1 MQSVKIVNMKNAW
14 DEIDEF
20 RGTLVNGEWPTVP
33 ELFLMSESRYSNN
46 VAFSVFEPDRKTIT
60 YKEAKGYIFNIASY
74 LIDKGIKKGDKVALN
89 GKNSPE
95 WALSYFGILM
105 AGAVVV
111 PIDNQMHVERFMRL
125 SEYADS
131 KFVIADFDVLEK
143 MKSRANDW
151 YNGLLGFGMLK
162 GNSPEYVKV
171 TDMKSES
178 PISDRVLVSDE
189 DIAAI
194 LFTSG
199 TTGNEKGAML
209 THRNLVC
216 NVYQAANGMGVD
228 EHDVLYAL
236 LPLHHSYCCTAVL
249 LETIRHGSECLFGHG
264 IVVSRMIND
273 LKRGHVTVFMGIPLL
288 YNKLIAGIFSKVKEK
303 GAITYALIRTLMAI
317 NGICKKLFG
326 KAPLRGFFNKK
337 ILSQLGLDHSKIL
350 ICGAGPLS
358 PTVFKQYQQLG
369 LNFLQGYGLTE
380 TSPIVTLNPPEHF
393 KVDSIGRILPF
404 IDVRIADKDSEGV
417 GEILVKGP
425 NVCKGYYKDEE
436 NTRALFSEDGYLKTG
451 DLGYVDSE
459 NYVYLK
465 GRKKNIIVTEG
476 GKNVFPEEIE
486 DMFQLYG
493 EIEQILIRGFQQ
505 KKDVPCECIEAVIYP
520 SKDFYKDKGMSAEDI
535 RKDIERIIAEVNK
548 NLVGYKKIEKL
559 TILDEPMEMTTT
571 KKIKRATVKA

>member
-1 MQSVKIVNMKNAW
+1 MKYAW

-20 RGTLVNGEWPTVP
+20 RGTLVKGKWPTVP
-33 ELFLMSESRYSNN
+33 ELFLMSESKYANN
-46 VAFSVFEPDRKTIT
+46 TAFSVFELDKKKTIS
-60 YKEAKGYIFNIASY
+60 YKEAKDYIFNIASY
-74 LIDKGIKKGDKVALN
+74 LRDKGIKKGDKVALN

-95 WALSYFGILM
+95 WALSYFGILT

-111 PIDNQMHVERFMRL
+111 PIDNQLKIERVMML
-125 SEYADS
+125 SEFADV

-143 MKSRANDW
+143 MKNRANDW
-151 YNGLLGFGMLK
+151 YNNLLGFGLLK
-162 GNSPEYVKV
+162 GNSPDYVKV
-171 TDMKSES
+171 TAMKSEN
-178 PISDRVLVSDE
+178 PLTDRVEVNDT

-209 THRNLVC
+209 THANLVS

-249 LETIRHGSECLFGHG
+249 LETIRHGAECLFGHG
-264 IVVSRMIND
+264 IVVSKMIAD
-273 LKRGHVTVFMGIPLL
+273 MKMGKVTVFMGIPLL
-288 YNKLIAGIFSKVKEK
+288 YNKVIAGIFAKVKQK
-303 GAITYALIRTLMAI
+303 GAFTYGLIKTLMAI
-317 NGICKKLFG
+317 NGFFKTKFG

-337 ILSQLGLDHSKIL
+337 ILSQVGLDHSKLL

-358 PTVFKQYQQLG
+358 PTVFKQYQQMG
-369 LNFLQGYGLTE
+369 LDFLQGYGLTE

-404 IDVRIADKDSEGV
+404 IDMKIADKDSEGV
-417 GEILVKGP
+417 GEIRVKGP
-425 NVCKGYYKDEE
+425 NVCLGYYKDEE
-436 NTRALFSEDGYLKTG
+436 NTKELFDNDGYLRTG
-451 DLGYVDSE
+451 DLGYVDNE

-486 DMFQLYG
+486 DMFQLYA
-493 EIEQILIRGFQQ
+493 EVEQILIRGFQQ

-520 SKDFYKDKGMSAEDI
+520 SKEFYKDKNMSQEDI
-535 RKDIERIIAEVNK
+535 KKDIERIISLVNK
-548 NLVGYKKIEKL
+548 ELVGYKKIEKL
-559 TILDEPMEMTTT
+559 TIVDEPMEMTTT

>member
-1 MQSVKIVNMKNAW
+1 MKYAW

-20 RGTLVNGEWPTVP
+20 RGNLVNGEWPTIP
-33 ELFLMSESRYSNN
+33 ELFLMSESKYADN
-46 VAFSVFEPDRKTIT
+46 VAFSVFEPDKKVIT
-60 YKEAKGYIFNIASY
+60 YRQAKEYIFNIASY
-74 LIDKGIKKGDKVALN
+74 LRDKGIKVGDKVALN

-95 WALSYFGILM
+95 WALSYFGILTS
-105 AGAVVV
+105 GAVVV
-111 PIDNQMHVERFMRL
+111 PIDNQMKPDRFMRL
-125 SEYADS
+125 SEYADV

-143 MKSRANDW
+143 IKTRANDW
-151 YNGLLGFGMLK
+151 YNSLLGLGMLK
-162 GNSPEYVKV
+162 GGSKDYVKV
-171 TDMKSES
+171 TEMRSENTLKE
-178 PISDRVLVSDE
+178 RVKVSDD

-209 THRNLVC
+209 THRNIVS

-264 IVVSRMIND
+264 IIVSRMIND
-273 LKRGHVTVFMGIPLL
+273 LKMGKVTVFMGIPLL
-288 YNKLIAGIFSKVKEK
+288 YNKVIAGIFAKVKEK
-303 GAITYALIRTLMAI
+303 GALTYALIKALMAF
-317 NGICKKLFG
+317 NGFCKKCFG

-337 ILSQLGLDHSKIL
+337 ILSQVGLDHSKLL

-358 PTVFKQYQQLG
+358 PKVFKQYQQLG

-404 IDVRIADKDSEGV
+404 IDLRIADKDSEGV
-417 GEILVKGP
+417 GEIQVKGP
-425 NVCKGYYKDEE
+425 NVCKGYYKDEK
-436 NTRALFSEDGYLKTG
+436 NTKELFSEDGYLRTG

-486 DMFQLYG
+486 DMFQLYSQV
-493 EIEQILIRGFQQ
+493 EQILIRGFQQ

-520 SKDFYKDKGMSAEDI
+520 SKDYYKDKSSEEI
-535 RKDIERIIAEVNK
+535 RKDIERIISEVNK
-548 NLVGYKKIEKL
+548 DLSGYKKIEKL
-559 TILDEPMEMTTT
+559 TILDEPMEETTT
-571 KKIKRATVKA
+571 RKIKRGTVKA

>member
-1 MQSVKIVNMKNAW
+1 MKYAW

-20 RGTLVNGEWPTVP
+20 RGNLVNGEWPTIP
-33 ELFLMSESRYSNN
+33 ELFLMSESKYADN
-46 VAFSVFEPDRKTIT
+46 VAFSVFEPDKKVIT
-60 YKEAKGYIFNIASY
+60 YRQAKEYIFNIASY
-74 LIDKGIKKGDKVALN
+74 LRDKGIKDGDKVALN

-95 WALSYFGILM
+95 WALSYFGILTS
-105 AGAVVV
+105 GAVVV
-111 PIDNQMHVERFMRL
+111 PIDNQMKPDRFMRL
-125 SEYADS
+125 SEYADV

-143 MKSRANDW
+143 IKTRANDW
-151 YNGLLGFGMLK
+151 YNSLLGLGMLK
-162 GNSPEYVKV
+162 GGSKDYVKV
-171 TDMKSES
+171 TEMRSENTLKE
-178 PISDRVLVSDE
+178 RVKVSDD

-209 THRNLVC
+209 THRNIVS

-264 IVVSRMIND
+264 IIVSRMIND
-273 LKRGHVTVFMGIPLL
+273 LRMGKVTVFMGIPLL
-288 YNKLIAGIFSKVKEK
+288 YNKVIAGIFTKVKEK
-303 GAITYALIRTLMAI
+303 GALTYALIKALMAF
-317 NGICKKLFG
+317 NGFCKKCFG

-337 ILSQLGLDHSKIL
+337 ILSQVGLDHSKLL

-358 PTVFKQYQQLG
+358 PKVFKQYQQLG

-404 IDVRIADKDSEGV
+404 IDLRIADKDSEGV
-417 GEILVKGP
+417 GEIQVKGP
-425 NVCKGYYKDEE
+425 NVCKGYYKDEK
-436 NTRALFSEDGYLKTG
+436 NTKELFSEDGYLRTG

-486 DMFQLYG
+486 DMFQLYSQV
-493 EIEQILIRGFQQ
+493 EQILIRGFQQ

-520 SKDFYKDKGMSAEDI
+520 SKDYYKDKSSEEI
-535 RKDIERIIAEVNK
+535 RKDIERIISEVNK
-548 NLVGYKKIEKL
+548 DLSGYKKIEKL
-559 TILDEPMEMTTT
+559 TILDEPMEETTT
-571 KKIKRATVKA
+571 RKIKRGTVKA

>member
-1 MQSVKIVNMKNAW
+1 MKYAW
-14 DEIDEF
+14 DEIDDF

-33 ELFLMSESRYSNN
+33 ELFLMAESRYSNN
-46 VAFSVFEPDRKTIT
+46 VAFSVFELDKKKTIT
-60 YKEAKGYIFNIASY
+60 YKEAKEYIFNIASF
-74 LIDKGIKKGDKVALN
+74 LRDKDIRKGDKVALN

-95 WALSYFGILM
+95 WALSYFGILT

-111 PIDNQMHVERFMRL
+111 PIDNQMKVDRFMRL
-125 SEYADS
+125 SEYADC

-143 MKSRANDW
+143 MKNRANDW
-151 YNGLLGFGMLK
+151 YSGLLGFGMLK
-162 GNSPEYVKV
+162 GGSPDYVKV
-171 TDMKSES
+171 TEMKSDNMLA
-178 PISDRVLVSDE
+178 DRVSVSDN
-189 DIAAI
+189 DLAAI

-209 THRNLVC
+209 THKNLVS

-228 EHDVLYAL
+228 QTDVLYAL

-249 LETIRHGSECLFGHG
+249 LETVRHGAECLFGHG
-264 IVVSRMIND
+264 IVVSRMIAD
-273 LKRGHVTVFMGIPLL
+273 LKMGKVTVFMGIPLL
-288 YNKLIAGIFSKVKEK
+288 YNKVIAGIFAKVKEK
-303 GAITYALIRTLMAI
+303 GALTYGLIKTLMAF
-317 NGICKKLFG
+317 NGFCKKAFG

-337 ILSQLGLDHSKIL
+337 ILSQVGLDNSKVL

-358 PTVFKQYQQLG
+358 PKVFKQYQQLG

-404 IDVRIADKDSEGV
+404 IDVKIADKDSEGV
-417 GEILVKGP
+417 GEIRVKGP
-425 NVCKGYYKDEE
+425 NACLGYYKDEE
-436 NTRALFSEDGYLKTG
+436 NTKELFDEEGYLKTG

-493 EIEQILIRGFQQ
+493 EVEQILIRGFQQ

-520 SKDFYKDKGMSAEDI
+520 NKDFYKDKGMDAEAV
-535 RKDIERIIAEVNK
+535 RKDIERIISEVNK
-548 NLVGYKKIEKL
+548 DLVGYKKIEKL
-559 TILDEPMEMTTT
+559 TIVDEPMEMTTT

>member
-1 MQSVKIVNMKNAW
+1 MKYAW

-20 RGTLVNGEWPTVP
+20 RGNLVNGEWPTIP
-33 ELFLMSESRYSNN
+33 ELFLMSESKYADN
-46 VAFSVFEPDRKTIT
+46 VAFSVFEPDKKVIT
-60 YKEAKGYIFNIASY
+60 YRQAKEYIFNIASY
-74 LIDKGIKKGDKVALN
+74 LRDKGIKEGDKVALN

-95 WALSYFGILM
+95 WALSYFGILTS
-105 AGAVVV
+105 GAVVV
-111 PIDNQMHVERFMRL
+111 PIDNQMKPDRFMRL
-125 SEYADS
+125 SEYADV

-143 MKSRANDW
+143 IKARANDW
-151 YNGLLGFGMLK
+151 YNSLLGLGMLK
-162 GNSPEYVKV
+162 GGSKDYVKV
-171 TDMKSES
+171 TEMRSENTLKE
-178 PISDRVLVSDE
+178 RVKVSDD

-209 THRNLVC
+209 THRNIVS

-264 IVVSRMIND
+264 IIVSRMIND
-273 LKRGHVTVFMGIPLL
+273 LRMGKVTVFMGIPLL
-288 YNKLIAGIFSKVKEK
+288 YNKVIAGIFAKVKEK
-303 GAITYALIRTLMAI
+303 GALTYALIKALMAF
-317 NGICKKLFG
+317 NGFCKKCFG

-337 ILSQLGLDHSKIL
+337 ILSQVGLDHSKLL

-358 PTVFKQYQQLG
+358 PKVFKQYQQLG

-380 TSPIVTLNPPEHF
+380 TSPIVTLNPPDHF

-404 IDVRIADKDSEGV
+404 IDLRIADKDSEGV
-417 GEILVKGP
+417 GEIQVKGP
-425 NVCKGYYKDEE
+425 NVCKGYYKDEK
-436 NTRALFSEDGYLKTG
+436 NTKDLFSEDGYLRTG

-486 DMFQLYG
+486 DMFQLYSQV
-493 EIEQILIRGFQQ
+493 EQILIRGFQQ

-520 SKDFYKDKGMSAEDI
+520 SKDYYKDKSSEEI
-535 RKDIERIIAEVNK
+535 RKDIERIISEVNK
-548 NLVGYKKIEKL
+548 DLSGYKKIEKL
-559 TILDEPMEMTTT
+559 TILDEPMEETTT
-571 KKIKRATVKA
+571 RKIKRGTVKA

>member
-1 MQSVKIVNMKNAW
+1 MKYAW

-20 RGTLVNGEWPTVP
+20 RGNLVNGEWPTIP
-33 ELFLMSESRYSNN
+33 ELFLMSESKYADN
-46 VAFSVFEPDRKTIT
+46 VAFSVFEPDKKVIT
-60 YKEAKGYIFNIASY
+60 YRQAKEYIFNIASY
-74 LIDKGIKKGDKVALN
+74 LRDKGIKEGDKVALN

-95 WALSYFGILM
+95 WALSYFGILTS
-105 AGAVVV
+105 GAVVV
-111 PIDNQMHVERFMRL
+111 PIDNQMKPDRFMRL
-125 SEYADS
+125 SEYADV

-143 MKSRANDW
+143 IKTRANDW
-151 YNGLLGFGMLK
+151 YNSLLGLGMLK
-162 GNSPEYVKV
+162 GGSKDYVKV
-171 TDMKSES
+171 TEMRSENTLKE
-178 PISDRVLVSDE
+178 RVKVSDD

-209 THRNLVC
+209 THRNIVS

-264 IVVSRMIND
+264 IIVSRMIND
-273 LKRGHVTVFMGIPLL
+273 LRMGKVTVFMGIPLL
-288 YNKLIAGIFSKVKEK
+288 YNKVIAGIFTKVKEK
-303 GAITYALIRTLMAI
+303 GALTYALIKALMAF
-317 NGICKKLFG
+317 NGFCKKCFG

-337 ILSQLGLDHSKIL
+337 ILSQVGLDHSKLL

-358 PTVFKQYQQLG
+358 PKVFKQYQQLG

-404 IDVRIADKDSEGV
+404 IDLRIADKDSEGV
-417 GEILVKGP
+417 GEIQVKGP
-425 NVCKGYYKDEE
+425 NVCKGYYKDEK
-436 NTRALFSEDGYLKTG
+436 NTKDLFSEDGYLRTG

-486 DMFQLYG
+486 DMFQLYSQV
-493 EIEQILIRGFQQ
+493 EQILIRGFQQ

-520 SKDFYKDKGMSAEDI
+520 SKDYYKDKSSEEI
-535 RKDIERIIAEVNK
+535 RKDIERIISEVNK
-548 NLVGYKKIEKL
+548 DLSGYKKIEKL
-559 TILDEPMEMTTT
+559 TILDEPMEETTT
-571 KKIKRATVKA
+571 RKIKRGTVKA

>member
-1 MQSVKIVNMKNAW
+1 MKYAW

-20 RGTLVNGEWPTVP
+20 RGNLVNGEWPTIP
-33 ELFLMSESRYSNN
+33 ELFLMSESKYADN
-46 VAFSVFEPDRKTIT
+46 VAFSVFEPDKKVIT
-60 YKEAKGYIFNIASY
+60 YRQAKEYIFNIASY
-74 LIDKGIKKGDKVALN
+74 LRDKGIKEGDKVALN

-95 WALSYFGILM
+95 WALSYFGILTS
-105 AGAVVV
+105 GAVVV
-111 PIDNQMHVERFMRL
+111 PIDNQMKPDRFMRL
-125 SEYADS
+125 SEYADV

-143 MKSRANDW
+143 IKTRANDW
-151 YNGLLGFGMLK
+151 YNSLLGLGMLK
-162 GNSPEYVKV
+162 GGSKDYVKV
-171 TDMKSES
+171 TEMRSENTLKE
-178 PISDRVLVSDE
+178 RVKVSDD

-209 THRNLVC
+209 THRNIVS

-264 IVVSRMIND
+264 IIVSRMIND
-273 LKRGHVTVFMGIPLL
+273 LRMGKVTVFMGIPLL
-288 YNKLIAGIFSKVKEK
+288 YNKVIAGIFTKVKEK
-303 GAITYALIRTLMAI
+303 GALTYALIKALMAF
-317 NGICKKLFG
+317 NGFCKKCFG

-337 ILSQLGLDHSKIL
+337 ILSQVGLDHSKLL

-358 PTVFKQYQQLG
+358 PKVFKQYQQLG

-404 IDVRIADKDSEGV
+404 IDLRIADKDSEGV
-417 GEILVKGP
+417 GEIQVKGP
-425 NVCKGYYKDEE
+425 NVCKGYYKDEK
-436 NTRALFSEDGYLKTG
+436 NTKELFSEDGYLRTG

-486 DMFQLYG
+486 DMFQLYSQV
-493 EIEQILIRGFQQ
+493 EQILIRGFQQ

-520 SKDFYKDKGMSAEDI
+520 SKDYYKDKSSEEI
-535 RKDIERIIAEVNK
+535 RKDIERIISEVNK
-548 NLVGYKKIEKL
+548 DLSGYKKIDKL
-559 TILDEPMEMTTT
+559 TILDEPMEETTT
-571 KKIKRATVKA
+571 RKIKRGTVKA

>member
-1 MQSVKIVNMKNAW
+1 MKYAW

-20 RGTLVNGEWPTVP
+20 RGNLVNGEWPTIP
-33 ELFLMSESRYSNN
+33 ELFLMSESKYADN
-46 VAFSVFEPDRKTIT
+46 VAFSVFEPDKKVIT
-60 YKEAKGYIFNIASY
+60 YRQAKEYIFNIASY
-74 LIDKGIKKGDKVALN
+74 LRDKGIKEGDKVALN

-95 WALSYFGILM
+95 WALSYFGILTS
-105 AGAVVV
+105 GAVVV
-111 PIDNQMHVERFMRL
+111 PIDNQMKPDRFMRL
-125 SEYADS
+125 SEYADV

-143 MKSRANDW
+143 IKTRANDW
-151 YNGLLGFGMLK
+151 YNSLLGLGMLK
-162 GNSPEYVKV
+162 GGSKDYVKV
-171 TDMKSES
+171 TEMRSENTLKE
-178 PISDRVLVSDE
+178 RVKVSDD

-209 THRNLVC
+209 THRNIVS

-264 IVVSRMIND
+264 IIVSRMIND
-273 LKRGHVTVFMGIPLL
+273 LRMGKVTVFMGIPLL
-288 YNKLIAGIFSKVKEK
+288 YNKVIAGIFTKVKEK
-303 GAITYALIRTLMAI
+303 GALTYALIKALMAF
-317 NGICKKLFG
+317 NGFCKKCFG

-337 ILSQLGLDHSKIL
+337 ILSQVGLDHSKLL

-358 PTVFKQYQQLG
+358 PKVFKQYQQLG

-380 TSPIVTLNPPEHF
+380 TSPIVTLNPPDHF

-404 IDVRIADKDSEGV
+404 IDLRIADKDSEGV
-417 GEILVKGP
+417 GEIQVKGP
-425 NVCKGYYKDEE
+425 NVCKGYYKDEK
-436 NTRALFSEDGYLKTG
+436 NTKELFSEDGYLRTG

-486 DMFQLYG
+486 DMFQLYSQV
-493 EIEQILIRGFQQ
+493 EQILIRGFQQ

-520 SKDFYKDKGMSAEDI
+520 SKDYYKDKSSEEI
-535 RKDIERIIAEVNK
+535 RKDIERIISEVNK
-548 NLVGYKKIEKL
+548 DLSGYKKIEKL
-559 TILDEPMEMTTT
+559 TILDEPMEETTT
-571 KKIKRATVKA
+571 RKIKRGTVKA

>member
-1 MQSVKIVNMKNAW
+1 MKYAW
-14 DEIDEF
+14 NEIDEF
-20 RGTLVNGEWPTVP
+20 RGNLVNGEWPTIP
-33 ELFLMSESRYSNN
+33 ELFLMSESKYADN
-46 VAFSVFEPDRKTIT
+46 VAFSVFEPDKKVIT
-60 YKEAKGYIFNIASY
+60 YRQAKEYIFNIASY
-74 LIDKGIKKGDKVALN
+74 LRDNGIKEGDKVALN

-95 WALSYFGILM
+95 WALSYFGILTS
-105 AGAVVV
+105 GAVVV
-111 PIDNQMHVERFMRL
+111 PIDNQMKPDRFMRL
-125 SEYADS
+125 SEYADV

-143 MKSRANDW
+143 IKTKANDW
-151 YNGLLGFGMLK
+151 YNSLLGLGMLK
-162 GNSPEYVKV
+162 GGSKDYVKV
-171 TDMKSES
+171 TEMRSENTLKE
-178 PISDRVLVSDE
+178 RVKVSDD

-209 THRNLVC
+209 THRNIVS

-264 IVVSRMIND
+264 IIVSRMIND
-273 LKRGHVTVFMGIPLL
+273 LKMGKVTVFMGIPLL
-288 YNKLIAGIFSKVKEK
+288 YNKVIAGIFTKVKEK
-303 GAITYALIRTLMAI
+303 GALTYALIKALMAF
-317 NGICKKLFG
+317 NGFCKKCFG

-337 ILSQLGLDHSKIL
+337 ILSQVGLDHSKLL

-358 PTVFKQYQQLG
+358 PKVFKQYQQLG

-404 IDVRIADKDSEGV
+404 IDLRIADKDSEGV
-417 GEILVKGP
+417 GEIQVKGP
-425 NVCKGYYKDEE
+425 NVCKGYYKDEK
-436 NTRALFSEDGYLKTG
+436 NTKELFSEDGYLRTG

-486 DMFQLYG
+486 DMFQLYSQV
-493 EIEQILIRGFQQ
+493 EQILIRGFQQ

-520 SKDFYKDKGMSAEDI
+520 SKDYYKDKSSEEI
-535 RKDIERIIAEVNK
+535 RKDIERIISEVNK
-548 NLVGYKKIEKL
+548 DLSGYKKIEKL
-559 TILDEPMEMTTT
+559 TILDEPMEETTT
-571 KKIKRATVKA
+571 RKIKRGTVKA

>member
-1 MQSVKIVNMKNAW
+1 MKHAW

-33 ELFLMSESRYSNN
+33 ELFLMSESKYSNN
-46 VAFSVFEPDRKTIT
+46 IAFSVFEPEKKTIT
-60 YKEAKGYIFNIASY
+60 YKQAKEYIFNIASY
-74 LIDKGIKKGDKVALN
+74 LRDKGIEKGDKVALN

-95 WALSYFGILM
+95 WALAYFGILT
-105 AGAVVV
+105 AGATVV
-111 PIDNQMHVERFMRL
+111 PIDNQMKVERFMRL

-151 YNGLLGFGMLK
+151 YNNLLGVGMLK
-162 GNSPEYVKV
+162 GNSDNYKKV
-171 TDMKSES
+171 TAMTSDS
-178 PISDRVLVSDE
+178 PITNRIKVSDE

-216 NVYQAANGMGVD
+216 NVYQAANGMGVTD
-228 EHDVLYAL
+228 KDVLYAL

-249 LETIRHGSECLFGHG
+249 LESVRHGAECLFGHG
-264 IVVSRMIND
+264 IVVSRMIAD
-273 LKRGHVTVFMGIPLL
+273 LKMGKVTVFMGIPLL
-288 YNKLIAGIFSKVKEK
+288 YNKVIAGVFAKVKEK
-303 GAITYALIRTLMAI
+303 GAFTYGLIRTLMAI
-317 NGICKKLFG
+317 NGFCKNVFG
-326 KAPLRGFFNKK
+326 KSPLRGFFNKK
-337 ILSQLGLDHSKIL
+337 ILSQLGLDHSKLL

-358 PTVFKQYQQLG
+358 PKVFKEYQQLG

-393 KVDSIGRILPF
+393 KVDSIGKILPF

-436 NTRALFSEDGYLKTG
+436 NTRELFSDDGYLKTG

-486 DMFQLYG
+486 DMFQLYTQV
-493 EIEQILIRGFQQ
+493 EQILIRGFQQ

-520 SKDFYKDKGMSAEDI
+520 SKDFYKDKNMSKEDI
-535 RKDIERIIAEVNK
+535 QKDIEGIISEVNK
-548 NLVGYKKIEKL
+548 DLVGYKKIEKL

>member
-1 MQSVKIVNMKNAW
+1 MKYAW

-20 RGTLVNGEWPTVP
+20 RGNLVNGEWPTIP
-33 ELFLMSESRYSNN
+33 ELFLMSESKYADN
-46 VAFSVFEPDRKTIT
+46 VAFSVFEPDKKVIT
-60 YKEAKGYIFNIASY
+60 YRQAKEYIFNIASY
-74 LIDKGIKKGDKVALN
+74 LRDKGIKEGDKVALN

-95 WALSYFGILM
+95 WALSYFGILTS
-105 AGAVVV
+105 GAVVV
-111 PIDNQMHVERFMRL
+111 PIDNQMKPDRFMRL
-125 SEYADS
+125 SEYADV

-143 MKSRANDW
+143 IKTRANDW
-151 YNGLLGFGMLK
+151 YNSLLGLGMLK
-162 GNSPEYVKV
+162 GGSKDYVKV
-171 TDMKSES
+171 TEMRSENTLKE
-178 PISDRVLVSDE
+178 RVKVSDD

-209 THRNLVC
+209 THRNIVS

-264 IVVSRMIND
+264 IIVSRMIND
-273 LKRGHVTVFMGIPLL
+273 LRMGKVTVFMGIPLL
-288 YNKLIAGIFSKVKEK
+288 YNKVIAGIFAKVKEK
-303 GAITYALIRTLMAI
+303 GALTYALIKALMAF
-317 NGICKKLFG
+317 NGFCKKCFG

-337 ILSQLGLDHSKIL
+337 ILSQVGLDHSKLL

-358 PTVFKQYQQLG
+358 PKVFKQYQQLG

-404 IDVRIADKDSEGV
+404 IDLRIADKDSEGV
-417 GEILVKGP
+417 GEIQVKGP
-425 NVCKGYYKDEE
+425 NVCKGYYKDEK
-436 NTRALFSEDGYLKTG
+436 NTKELFSEDGYLRTG

-486 DMFQLYG
+486 DMFQLYSQV
-493 EIEQILIRGFQQ
+493 EQILIRGFQQ

-520 SKDFYKDKGMSAEDI
+520 SKDYYKDKSSEEI
-535 RKDIERIIAEVNK
+535 RKDIERIISEVNK
-548 NLVGYKKIEKL
+548 DLSGYKKIEKL
-559 TILDEPMEMTTT
+559 TILDEPMEETTT
-571 KKIKRATVKA
+571 RKIKRGTVKA

>member
-1 MQSVKIVNMKNAW
+1 MKYAW

-20 RGTLVNGEWPTVP
+20 RGNLVNGKWPTIP
-33 ELFLMSESRYSNN
+33 ELFLMSESKYADN
-46 VAFSVFEPDRKTIT
+46 VAFSVFEPDKKVIT
-60 YKEAKGYIFNIASY
+60 YRQAKEYIFNIASY
-74 LIDKGIKKGDKVALN
+74 LRDKGIKEGDKVALN

-95 WALSYFGILM
+95 WALSYFGILTS
-105 AGAVVV
+105 GAVVV
-111 PIDNQMHVERFMRL
+111 PIDNQMKPDRFMRL
-125 SEYADS
+125 SEYADV

-143 MKSRANDW
+143 IKTRANDW
-151 YNGLLGFGMLK
+151 YNSLLGLGMLK
-162 GNSPEYVKV
+162 GGSKDYVKV
-171 TDMKSES
+171 TEMRSENTLKE
-178 PISDRVLVSDE
+178 RVKVSDD

-209 THRNLVC
+209 THRNIVS

-264 IVVSRMIND
+264 IIVSRMIND
-273 LKRGHVTVFMGIPLL
+273 LRMGKVTVFMGIPLL
-288 YNKLIAGIFSKVKEK
+288 YNKVIAGIFAKVKEK
-303 GAITYALIRTLMAI
+303 GALTYALIKALMAF
-317 NGICKKLFG
+317 NGFCKKCFG

-337 ILSQLGLDHSKIL
+337 ILSQVGLDHSKLL

-358 PTVFKQYQQLG
+358 PKVFKQYQQLG

-404 IDVRIADKDSEGV
+404 IDLRIADKDSEGV
-417 GEILVKGP
+417 GEIQVKGP
-425 NVCKGYYKDEE
+425 NVCKGYYKDEK
-436 NTRALFSEDGYLKTG
+436 NTKDLFSEDGYLRTG
-451 DLGYVDSE
+451 DLGYVDNE

-486 DMFQLYG
+486 DMFQLYSQV
-493 EIEQILIRGFQQ
+493 EQILIRGFQQ

-520 SKDFYKDKGMSAEDI
+520 SKDYYKDKSSEEI
-535 RKDIERIIAEVNK
+535 RKDIERIISEVNK
-548 NLVGYKKIEKL
+548 DLSGYKKIEKL
-559 TILDEPMEMTTT
+559 TILDEPMEETTT
-571 KKIKRATVKA
+571 RKIKRGTVKA

>member
-1 MQSVKIVNMKNAW
+1 MKYAW

-20 RGTLVNGEWPTVP
+20 RGNLVNGEWPTIP
-33 ELFLMSESRYSNN
+33 ELFLMSESKYADN
-46 VAFSVFEPDRKTIT
+46 VAFSVFEPDKKVIT
-60 YKEAKGYIFNIASY
+60 YRQAKEYIFNIASY
-74 LIDKGIKKGDKVALN
+74 LRDKGIKEGDKVALN

-95 WALSYFGILM
+95 WALSYFGILTS
-105 AGAVVV
+105 GAVVV
-111 PIDNQMHVERFMRL
+111 PIDNQMKPDRFMRL
-125 SEYADS
+125 SEYADV

-143 MKSRANDW
+143 IKTRANDW
-151 YNGLLGFGMLK
+151 YNSLLGLGMLK
-162 GNSPEYVKV
+162 GGSKDYVKV
-171 TDMKSES
+171 TEMRSENTLKE
-178 PISDRVLVSDE
+178 RVKVSDD

-209 THRNLVC
+209 THRNIVS

-264 IVVSRMIND
+264 IIVSKMIND
-273 LKRGHVTVFMGIPLL
+273 LRMGKVTVFMGIPLL
-288 YNKLIAGIFSKVKEK
+288 YNKVIAGIFTKVKEK
-303 GAITYALIRTLMAI
+303 GALTYALIKALMAF
-317 NGICKKLFG
+317 NGFCKKCFG

-337 ILSQLGLDHSKIL
+337 ILSQVGLDHSKLL

-358 PTVFKQYQQLG
+358 PKVFKQYQQLG

-380 TSPIVTLNPPEHF
+380 TSPIVTLNPPDHF

-404 IDVRIADKDSEGV
+404 IDLRIADKDSEGV
-417 GEILVKGP
+417 GEIQVKGP
-425 NVCKGYYKDEE
+425 NVCKGYYKDEK
-436 NTRALFSEDGYLKTG
+436 NTKELFSEDGYLRTG

-486 DMFQLYG
+486 DMFQLYSQV
-493 EIEQILIRGFQQ
+493 EQILIRGFQQ

-520 SKDFYKDKGMSAEDI
+520 SKDYYKDKSSEEI
-535 RKDIERIIAEVNK
+535 RKDIERIISEVNK
-548 NLVGYKKIEKL
+548 DLSGYKKIEKL
-559 TILDEPMEMTTT
+559 TILDEPMEETTT
-571 KKIKRATVKA
+571 RKIKRGTVKA

>member
-1 MQSVKIVNMKNAW
+1 MKYAW

-20 RGTLVNGEWPTVP
+20 RGNLVNGEWPTIP
-33 ELFLMSESRYSNN
+33 ELFLMSESKYADN
-46 VAFSVFEPDRKTIT
+46 VAFSVFEPDKKVIT
-60 YKEAKGYIFNIASY
+60 YRQAKEYIFNIASY
-74 LIDKGIKKGDKVALN
+74 LRDKGIKEGDKVALN

-95 WALSYFGILM
+95 WALSYFGILTS
-105 AGAVVV
+105 GAVVV
-111 PIDNQMHVERFMRL
+111 PIDNQMKPDRFMRL
-125 SEYADS
+125 SEYADV

-143 MKSRANDW
+143 IKTRANDW
-151 YNGLLGFGMLK
+151 YNSLLGLGMLK
-162 GNSPEYVKV
+162 GGSKDYVKV
-171 TDMKSES
+171 TEMRSENTLKE
-178 PISDRVLVSDE
+178 RVKVSDD

-209 THRNLVC
+209 THRNIVS

-264 IVVSRMIND
+264 IIVSRMIND
-273 LKRGHVTVFMGIPLL
+273 LRMGKVTVFMGIPLL
-288 YNKLIAGIFSKVKEK
+288 YNKVIAGIFTKVKEK
-303 GAITYALIRTLMAI
+303 GALTYALIKALMAF
-317 NGICKKLFG
+317 NGFCKKCFG

-337 ILSQLGLDHSKIL
+337 ILSQVGLDHSKLL

-358 PTVFKQYQQLG
+358 PKVFKQYQQLG

-404 IDVRIADKDSEGV
+404 IDLRIADKDSEGV
-417 GEILVKGP
+417 GEIQVKGP
-425 NVCKGYYKDEE
+425 NVCKGYYKDEK
-436 NTRALFSEDGYLKTG
+436 NTKELFSEDGYLRTG

-476 GKNVFPEEIE
+476 GKTVFPEEIE
-486 DMFQLYG
+486 DMFQLYSQV
-493 EIEQILIRGFQQ
+493 EQILIRGFQQ

-520 SKDFYKDKGMSAEDI
+520 SKDYYKDKSSEEI
-535 RKDIERIIAEVNK
+535 RKDIERIISEVNK
-548 NLVGYKKIEKL
+548 DLSGYKKIEKL
-559 TILDEPMEMTTT
+559 TILDEPMEETTT
-571 KKIKRATVKA
+571 RKIKRGTVKA

>member
-1 MQSVKIVNMKNAW
+1 MKYAW

-20 RGTLVNGEWPTVP
+20 RGNLVNGEWPTIP
-33 ELFLMSESRYSNN
+33 ELFLMSESKYADN
-46 VAFSVFEPDRKTIT
+46 VAFSVFEPDKKVIT
-60 YKEAKGYIFNIASY
+60 YRQAKEYIFNIASY
-74 LIDKGIKKGDKVALN
+74 LRDKGIKEGDKVALN

-95 WALSYFGILM
+95 WALSYFGILTS
-105 AGAVVV
+105 GAVVV
-111 PIDNQMHVERFMRL
+111 PIDNQMKPDRFMRL
-125 SEYADS
+125 SEYADV

-143 MKSRANDW
+143 IKARANDW
-151 YNGLLGFGMLK
+151 YNSLLGLGMLK
-162 GNSPEYVKV
+162 GGSKDYVKV
-171 TDMKSES
+171 TEMRSENTLKE
-178 PISDRVLVSDE
+178 RVKVSDD

-209 THRNLVC
+209 THRNIVS

-264 IVVSRMIND
+264 IIVSRMIND
-273 LKRGHVTVFMGIPLL
+273 LRMGKVTVFMGIPLL
-288 YNKLIAGIFSKVKEK
+288 YNKVIAGIFAKVKEK
-303 GAITYALIRTLMAI
+303 GALTYALIKALMAF
-317 NGICKKLFG
+317 NGFCKKCFG

-337 ILSQLGLDHSKIL
+337 ILSQVGLDHSKLL

-358 PTVFKQYQQLG
+358 PKVFKQYQQLG

-404 IDVRIADKDSEGV
+404 IDLRIADKDSEGV
-417 GEILVKGP
+417 GEIQVKGP
-425 NVCKGYYKDEE
+425 NVCKGYYKDEK
-436 NTRALFSEDGYLKTG
+436 NTKELFSEDGYLRTG

-486 DMFQLYG
+486 DMFQLYSQV
-493 EIEQILIRGFQQ
+493 EQILIRGFQQ

-520 SKDFYKDKGMSAEDI
+520 SKDYYKDKSSEEI
-535 RKDIERIIAEVNK
+535 RKDIERIISDVNK
-548 NLVGYKKIEKL
+548 DLSGYKKIEKL
-559 TILDEPMEMTTT
+559 TILDEPMEETTT
-571 KKIKRATVKA
+571 RKIKRGTVKA

>member
-1 MQSVKIVNMKNAW
+1 MKYAW

-20 RGTLVNGEWPTVP
+20 RGNLVNGEWPTIP
-33 ELFLMSESRYSNN
+33 ELFLMSESKYADN
-46 VAFSVFEPDRKTIT
+46 VAFSVFEPDKKVIT
-60 YKEAKGYIFNIASY
+60 YRQAKEYIFNIASY
-74 LIDKGIKKGDKVALN
+74 LRDKGIKEGDKVALN

-95 WALSYFGILM
+95 WALSYFGILTS
-105 AGAVVV
+105 GAVVV
-111 PIDNQMHVERFMRL
+111 PIDNQMKPDRFMRL
-125 SEYADS
+125 SEYADV

-143 MKSRANDW
+143 IKARANDW
-151 YNGLLGFGMLK
+151 YNSLLGLGMLK
-162 GNSPEYVKV
+162 GGSKDYVKV
-171 TDMKSES
+171 TEMRSENTLKE
-178 PISDRVLVSDE
+178 RVKVSDD

-209 THRNLVC
+209 THRNIVS

-264 IVVSRMIND
+264 IIVSRMIND
-273 LKRGHVTVFMGIPLL
+273 LRMGKVTVFMGIPLL
-288 YNKLIAGIFSKVKEK
+288 YNKVIAGIFAKVKEK
-303 GAITYALIRTLMAI
+303 GALTYALIKALMAF
-317 NGICKKLFG
+317 NGFCKKCFG

-337 ILSQLGLDHSKIL
+337 ILSQVGLDYSKLL

-358 PTVFKQYQQLG
+358 PKVFKQYQQLG

-404 IDVRIADKDSEGV
+404 IDLRIADKDSEGV
-417 GEILVKGP
+417 GEIQVKGP
-425 NVCKGYYKDEE
+425 NVCKGYYKDEK
-436 NTRALFSEDGYLKTG
+436 NTKDLFSEDGYLRTG

-486 DMFQLYG
+486 DMFQLYSQV
-493 EIEQILIRGFQQ
+493 EQILIRGFQQ

-520 SKDFYKDKGMSAEDI
+520 SKDYYKDKSSEEI
-535 RKDIERIIAEVNK
+535 RKDIERIISEVNK
-548 NLVGYKKIEKL
+548 DLSGYKKIEKL
-559 TILDEPMEMTTT
+559 TILDEPMEETTT
-571 KKIKRATVKA
+571 RKIKRGTVKA

>member
-1 MQSVKIVNMKNAW
+1 MKYAW

-20 RGTLVNGEWPTVP
+20 RGNLVNGEWPTIP
-33 ELFLMSESRYSNN
+33 ELFLMSESKYADN
-46 VAFSVFEPDRKTIT
+46 VAFSVFEPDKKVIT
-60 YKEAKGYIFNIASY
+60 YRQAKEYIFNIASY
-74 LIDKGIKKGDKVALN
+74 LRDKGIKEGDKVALN

-95 WALSYFGILM
+95 WALSYFGILTS
-105 AGAVVV
+105 GAVVV
-111 PIDNQMHVERFMRL
+111 PIDNQMKPDRFMRL
-125 SEYADS
+125 SEYADV

-143 MKSRANDW
+143 IKARANDW
-151 YNGLLGFGMLK
+151 YNSLLGLGMLK
-162 GNSPEYVKV
+162 GGSKDYVKV
-171 TDMKSES
+171 TEMRSENTLKE
-178 PISDRVLVSDE
+178 RVKVSDD

-209 THRNLVC
+209 THRNIVS

-264 IVVSRMIND
+264 IIVSRMIND
-273 LKRGHVTVFMGIPLL
+273 LRMGKVTVFMGIPLL
-288 YNKLIAGIFSKVKEK
+288 YNKVIAGIFTKVKEK
-303 GAITYALIRTLMAI
+303 GALTYALIKALMAF
-317 NGICKKLFG
+317 NGFCKKCFG

-337 ILSQLGLDHSKIL
+337 ILSQVGLDHSKLL

-358 PTVFKQYQQLG
+358 PKVFKQYQQLG

-404 IDVRIADKDSEGV
+404 IDLRIADKDSEGV
-417 GEILVKGP
+417 GEIQVKGP
-425 NVCKGYYKDEE
+425 NVCKGYYKDEK
-436 NTRALFSEDGYLKTG
+436 NTKELFSEDGYLRTG

-486 DMFQLYG
+486 DMFQLYSQV
-493 EIEQILIRGFQQ
+493 EQILIRGFQQ

-520 SKDFYKDKGMSAEDI
+520 SKDYYKDKSSEEI
-535 RKDIERIIAEVNK
+535 RKDIERIISEVNK
-548 NLVGYKKIEKL
+548 DLSGYKKIEKL
-559 TILDEPMEMTTT
+559 TILDEPMEETTT
-571 KKIKRATVKA
+571 RKIKRGTVKA

>member
-1 MQSVKIVNMKNAW
+1 MKYAW

-20 RGTLVNGEWPTVP
+20 RGNLVNGEWPTIP
-33 ELFLMSESRYSNN
+33 ELFLMSESKYADN
-46 VAFSVFEPDRKTIT
+46 VAFSVFEPDKKVIT
-60 YKEAKGYIFNIASY
+60 YRQAKEYIFNIASY
-74 LIDKGIKKGDKVALN
+74 LRDKGIKEGDKVALN

-95 WALSYFGILM
+95 WALSYFGILTS
-105 AGAVVV
+105 GAVVV
-111 PIDNQMHVERFMRL
+111 PIDNQMKPDRFMRL
-125 SEYADS
+125 SEYADV

-143 MKSRANDW
+143 IKTRANDW
-151 YNGLLGFGMLK
+151 YNSLLGLGMLK
-162 GNSPEYVKV
+162 GGSKDYVKV
-171 TDMKSES
+171 TEMRSENTLKE
-178 PISDRVLVSDE
+178 RVKVSDD

-209 THRNLVC
+209 THRNIVS

-264 IVVSRMIND
+264 IIVSRMIND
-273 LKRGHVTVFMGIPLL
+273 LRMGKVTVFMGIPLL
-288 YNKLIAGIFSKVKEK
+288 YNKVIAGIFTKVKEK
-303 GAITYALIRTLMAI
+303 GALTYALIKALMAF
-317 NGICKKLFG
+317 NGFCKKCFG

-337 ILSQLGLDHSKIL
+337 ILSQVGLDHSKLL

-358 PTVFKQYQQLG
+358 PKVFKQYQQLG

-404 IDVRIADKDSEGV
+404 IDLRIADKDSEGV
-417 GEILVKGP
+417 GEIQVKGP
-425 NVCKGYYKDEE
+425 NICKGYYKDEK
-436 NTRALFSEDGYLKTG
+436 NTKELFSEDGYLRTG

-486 DMFQLYG
+486 DMFQLYSQV
-493 EIEQILIRGFQQ
+493 EQILIRGFQQ

-520 SKDFYKDKGMSAEDI
+520 SKDYYKDKSSEEI
-535 RKDIERIIAEVNK
+535 RKDIERIISEVNK
-548 NLVGYKKIEKL
+548 DLSGYKKIEKL
-559 TILDEPMEMTTT
+559 TILDEPMEETTT
-571 KKIKRATVKA
+571 RKIKRGTVKA

>member
-1 MQSVKIVNMKNAW
+1 MKYAW

-20 RGTLVNGEWPTVP
+20 RGNLVNGEWPTIP
-33 ELFLMSESRYSNN
+33 ELFLMSESKYADN
-46 VAFSVFEPDRKTIT
+46 VAFSVFEPDKKVIT
-60 YKEAKGYIFNIASY
+60 YRQAKEYIFNIASY
-74 LIDKGIKKGDKVALN
+74 LRDKGIKEGDKVALN

-95 WALSYFGILM
+95 WALSYFGILTS
-105 AGAVVV
+105 GAVVV
-111 PIDNQMHVERFMRL
+111 PIDNQMKPDRFMRL
-125 SEYADS
+125 SEYADV

-143 MKSRANDW
+143 IKTRANDW
-151 YNGLLGFGMLK
+151 YNSLLGLGMLK
-162 GNSPEYVKV
+162 GGSKDYVKV
-171 TDMKSES
+171 TEMRSENTLKE
-178 PISDRVLVSDE
+178 RVKVSDD

-209 THRNLVC
+209 THRNIVS

-264 IVVSRMIND
+264 IIVSRMIND
-273 LKRGHVTVFMGIPLL
+273 LRMGKVTVFMGIPLL
-288 YNKLIAGIFSKVKEK
+288 YNKVIAGIFTKVKEK
-303 GAITYALIRTLMAI
+303 GALTYALIKALMAF
-317 NGICKKLFG
+317 NGFCKKCFG

-337 ILSQLGLDHSKIL
+337 ILSQVGLDHSKLL

-358 PTVFKQYQQLG
+358 PKVFKQYQQLG

-404 IDVRIADKDSEGV
+404 IDLRIADKDSEGV
-417 GEILVKGP
+417 GEIQVKGP
-425 NVCKGYYKDEE
+425 NVCKGYYKDEK
-436 NTRALFSEDGYLKTG
+436 NTKELFSEDGYLRTG

-486 DMFQLYG
+486 DMFQLYSQV
-493 EIEQILIRGFQQ
+493 EQILIRGFQQ

-520 SKDFYKDKGMSAEDI
+520 SKDYYKDKSSEEI
-535 RKDIERIIAEVNK
+535 RKDIERIISEVNK
-548 NLVGYKKIEKL
+548 DLSGYKKIEKL
-559 TILDEPMEMTTT
+559 TILDEPMEETTT
-571 KKIKRATVKA
+571 RKIKRGTVKA

>member
-1 MQSVKIVNMKNAW
+1 MKYAW

-20 RGTLVNGEWPTVP
+20 RGNLVNGEWPTIP
-33 ELFLMSESRYSNN
+33 ELFLMSESKYADN
-46 VAFSVFEPDRKTIT
+46 VAFSVFEPDKKVIT
-60 YKEAKGYIFNIASY
+60 YRQAKEYIFNIASY
-74 LIDKGIKKGDKVALN
+74 LRDKGIKEGDKVALN

-95 WALSYFGILM
+95 WALSYFGILTS
-105 AGAVVV
+105 GAVVV
-111 PIDNQMHVERFMRL
+111 PIDNQMKPDRFMRL
-125 SEYADS
+125 SEYADV

-143 MKSRANDW
+143 IKTRANDW
-151 YNGLLGFGMLK
+151 YNSLLGLGMLK
-162 GNSPEYVKV
+162 GGSKDYVKV
-171 TDMKSES
+171 TEMRSENTLKE
-178 PISDRVLVSDE
+178 RVKVSDD

-209 THRNLVC
+209 THRNIVS

-264 IVVSRMIND
+264 IIVSRMIND
-273 LKRGHVTVFMGIPLL
+273 LKMGKVTVFMGIPLL
-288 YNKLIAGIFSKVKEK
+288 YNKVIAGIFAKVKEK
-303 GAITYALIRTLMAI
+303 GALTYALIKALMAF
-317 NGICKKLFG
+317 NGFCKKCFG

-337 ILSQLGLDHSKIL
+337 ILSQVGLDHSKLL

-358 PTVFKQYQQLG
+358 PKVFKQYQQLG

-404 IDVRIADKDSEGV
+404 IDLRIADKDSEGV
-417 GEILVKGP
+417 GEIQVKGP
-425 NVCKGYYKDEE
+425 NVCKGYYKDEK
-436 NTRALFSEDGYLKTG
+436 NTKELFSEDGYLRTG

-486 DMFQLYG
+486 DMFQLYSQV
-493 EIEQILIRGFQQ
+493 EQILIRGFQQ

-520 SKDFYKDKGMSAEDI
+520 SKDYYKDKSSEEI
-535 RKDIERIIAEVNK
+535 RKDIERIISEVNK
-548 NLVGYKKIEKL
+548 DLSGYKKIEKL
-559 TILDEPMEMTTT
+559 TILDEPMEETTT
-571 KKIKRATVKA
+571 RKIKRGTVKA

>member
-1 MQSVKIVNMKNAW
+1 MKYAW

-20 RGTLVNGEWPTVP
+20 RGNLVNGEWPTIP
-33 ELFLMSESRYSNN
+33 ELFLMSESKYADN
-46 VAFSVFEPDRKTIT
+46 VAFSVFEPDKKVIT
-60 YKEAKGYIFNIASY
+60 YRQAKEYIFNIASY
-74 LIDKGIKKGDKVALN
+74 LRDKGIKEGDKVALN

-95 WALSYFGILM
+95 WALSYFGILTS
-105 AGAVVV
+105 GAVVV
-111 PIDNQMHVERFMRL
+111 PIDNQMKPDRFMRL
-125 SEYADS
+125 SEYADV

-143 MKSRANDW
+143 IKARANDW
-151 YNGLLGFGMLK
+151 YNSLLGLGMLK
-162 GNSPEYVKV
+162 GGSKDYVKV
-171 TDMKSES
+171 TEMRSENTLKE
-178 PISDRVLVSDE
+178 RVKVSDD

-209 THRNLVC
+209 THRNIVS

-264 IVVSRMIND
+264 IIVSRMIND
-273 LKRGHVTVFMGIPLL
+273 LRMGKVTVFMGIPLL
-288 YNKLIAGIFSKVKEK
+288 YNKVIAGIFAKVKEK
-303 GAITYALIRTLMAI
+303 GALTDALIKALMAF
-317 NGICKKLFG
+317 NGFCKKCFG

-337 ILSQLGLDHSKIL
+337 ILSQVGLDHSKLL

-358 PTVFKQYQQLG
+358 PKVFKQYQQLG

-404 IDVRIADKDSEGV
+404 IDLRIADKDSEGV
-417 GEILVKGP
+417 GEIQVKGP
-425 NVCKGYYKDEE
+425 NVCKGYYKDEK
-436 NTRALFSEDGYLKTG
+436 NTKELFSEDGYLRTG
-451 DLGYVDSE
+451 DLGYVDNE

-486 DMFQLYG
+486 DMFQLYSQV
-493 EIEQILIRGFQQ
+493 EQILIRGFQQ

-520 SKDFYKDKGMSAEDI
+520 SKDYYKDKSSEEI
-535 RKDIERIIAEVNK
+535 RKDIERIISEVNK
-548 NLVGYKKIEKL
+548 DLSGYKKIEKL
-559 TILDEPMEMTTT
+559 TILDEPMEETTT
-571 KKIKRATVKA
+571 RKIKRGTVKA

>member
-1 MQSVKIVNMKNAW
+1 MKYAW

-20 RGTLVNGEWPTVP
+20 RGNLVNGEWPTIP
-33 ELFLMSESRYSNN
+33 ELFLMSESKYADN
-46 VAFSVFEPDRKTIT
+46 VAFSVFEPDKKVIT
-60 YKEAKGYIFNIASY
+60 YRQAKEYIFNIASY
-74 LIDKGIKKGDKVALN
+74 LRDKGIKEGDKVALN

-95 WALSYFGILM
+95 WALSYFGILTS
-105 AGAVVV
+105 GAVVV
-111 PIDNQMHVERFMRL
+111 PIDNQMKPDRFMRL
-125 SEYADS
+125 SEYADV

-143 MKSRANDW
+143 IKTRANDW
-151 YNGLLGFGMLK
+151 YNSLLGLGMLK
-162 GNSPEYVKV
+162 GGSKDYVKV
-171 TDMKSES
+171 TEMRSENTLKE
-178 PISDRVLVSDE
+178 RVKVSDD

-209 THRNLVC
+209 THRNIVS

-264 IVVSRMIND
+264 IIVSRMIND
-273 LKRGHVTVFMGIPLL
+273 LRMGKVTVFMGIPLL
-288 YNKLIAGIFSKVKEK
+288 YNKVIAGIFAKVKEK
-303 GAITYALIRTLMAI
+303 GALTYALIKALMAF
-317 NGICKKLFG
+317 NGFCKKCFG

-337 ILSQLGLDHSKIL
+337 ILSQVGLDHSKLL

-358 PTVFKQYQQLG
+358 PKVFKQYQQLG

-380 TSPIVTLNPPEHF
+380 TSPIVTLNPPDHF

-404 IDVRIADKDSEGV
+404 IDLRIADKDSEGV
-417 GEILVKGP
+417 GEIQVKGP
-425 NVCKGYYKDEE
+425 NVCKGYYKDEK
-436 NTRALFSEDGYLKTG
+436 NTKELFSEDGYLRTG

-486 DMFQLYG
+486 DMFQLYSQV
-493 EIEQILIRGFQQ
+493 EQILIRGFQQ

-520 SKDFYKDKGMSAEDI
+520 SKDYYKDKSSEEI
-535 RKDIERIIAEVNK
+535 RKDIERIISEVNK
-548 NLVGYKKIEKL
+548 DLSGYKKIEKL
-559 TILDEPMEMTTT
+559 TILDEPMEETTT
-571 KKIKRATVKA
+571 RKIKRGTVKA